1 MKPLVKIDLSKTQ
14 KYIEWLKTKL
24 FLDSISD
31 KSKTRL
37 VKRGQVYW
45 CHFGY
50 NIGSEMSKSTE
61 RPAII
66 IQKDYINSK
75 SPNTIVVP
83 VTHDTSK
90 LSCLIP
96 LNPQLDADSNIVLD
110 GSANISN
117 IVCISKARLGDYI
130 STVSN
135 IELKTIDEQIAKQLD
150 IFSYYSKVKKT
161 LDSERKYIQT
171 LKTEN
176 NSLKKDIEKF
186 KSEIENYQ
194 SQIEKLQQ
202 SLDTGKKT

>member
-1 MKPLVKIDLSKTQ
+1 MSKIDLSKTQ

-66 IQKDYINSK
+66 VQKNYLNGK

-83 VTHDTSK
+83 VTHDASN

-96 LNPQLDADSNIVLD
+96 LKPKLDSDSNIILD

-117 IVCISKARLGDYI
+117 IVCISKARLGNYI
-130 STVSN
+130 ATVSN
-135 IELKTIDEQIAKQLD
+135 AELKSIDEQIAKQLD
-150 IFSYYSKVKKT
+150 LFSYYSQIKKA

-171 LKTEN
+171 IKSEN
-176 NSLKKDIEKF
+176 DSLKNDIENF
-186 KSEIENYQ
+186 KSEIKNYQ
-194 SQIEKLQQ
+194 SQIENFNKT
-202 SLDTGKKT
+202 LDTDIKT